1 MLARVI
7 TVQPHQWKPG
17 VHSKFVRRWKH
28 VQEALLP
35 SLRKIGLDAEPIE
48 AVLSCDLPPVVDGK
62 MSYDGITLTI
72 GEGCTGNTLS
82 NYLIW
87 KLAVER
93 NEPVLVLEDDA
104 ILPETSS
111 QAVADAIKSFCVSSR
126 NFSDILYLLSQCP
139 YLKDTFKSYHP
150 SSCTP
155 IDRHITRLLKT
166 EDLACTA
173 AYVVTPMA
181 ARELIHRLDKSPTVP
196 VDGFV
201 HRAFRAGVLGV
212 IVQNDPKNGFWLNDN
227 WAEWNH
233 KNSPELFPK

>member
-7 TVQPHQWKPG
+7 SVHPHQWKPG

-28 VQEALLP
+28 VQEVLIP
-35 SLRKIGLDAEPIE
+35 SLKRIGLDADPIE
-48 AVLSCDLPPVVDGK
+48 AVLSCDLPAVADGK
-62 MSYDGITLTI
+62 LTFDGITLTI

-104 ILPETSS
+104 IMPEEN
-111 QAVADAIKSFCVSSR
+111 AAEVAAAIKSFQTSSR
-126 NFSDILYLLSQCP
+126 DYSDILYLLAQCP
-139 YLKDTFKSYHP
+139 YLKDTFKSYH
-150 SSCTP
+150 SSNCTP
-155 IDRHITRLLKT
+155 IDRHIKRLLRT

-173 AYVVTPMA
+173 AYVVTPKA
-181 ARELIHRLDKSPTVP
+181 ARELIHRLDKAPTVP

-201 HRAFRAGVLGV
+201 HRAFRAGVVGV
-212 IVQNDPKNGFWLNDN
+212 IVQCDPKRGFWLNDN

-233 KNSPELFPK
+233 KNSPELFPS